1 MPSKPGCLLLS
12 FKQKTKKMEDIA
24 HALHVY
30 LKNLQ
35 KQSFFKG

>member
-12 FKQKTKKMEDIA
+12 FKQKTKMEDIA